1 MFSDEPDPTL
11 FTTLR
16 QRHLRQNARR
26 TAEKARGNKKSKK
39 SKRRGPSHVLH
50 PRDGGQLRTV
60 PICSVTFV
68 VDNCSYGWQIENR
81 T

>member
-26 TAEKARGNKKSKK
+26 TAEKARGKKKTI
-39 SKRRGPSHVLH
+39 PCNW
-50 PRDGGQLRTV
+50 DGGQLQIV
-60 PICSVTFV
+60 PICSVTLTV
-68 VDNCSYGWQIENR
+68 
-81 T
+81 

>member
-26 TAEKARGNKKSKK
+26 TAEKARGKKTE
-39 SKRRGPSHVLH
+39 RRPFHVA
-50 PRDGGQLRTV
+50 GTEVG
-60 PICSVTFV
+60 C
-68 VDNCSYGWQIENR
+68 
-81 T
+81 

>member
-26 TAEKARGNKKSKK
+26 TAEKAKEATKKEARSRGGEVHPMYSIHGTEV
-39 SKRRGPSHVLH
+39 SCEQFQFVRLH
-50 PRDGGQLRTV
+50 LQ
-60 PICSVTFV
+60 
-68 VDNCSYGWQIENR
+68 
-81 T
+81 